1 MRFYDPFSYLW
12 VNEWTVTWEKA
23 RGFSGQRTNAQAMWP
38 NEWLQDERKK
48 AVNER
53 TNKHPP
59 IERANV
65 SHADGNGPIAW
76 QTIRKQMLANLA
88 TPKMEYSSDRG
99 CREQRKMLC
108 RSLLGLRHSQF
119 FARPLM
125 SFRRKIMTAR
135 NISAIYSRLSIK
147 LWWPT
152 QNENFCLVWVFRV
165 VVWAE

>member
-1 MRFYDPFSYLW
+1 MR
-12 VNEWTVTWEKA
+12 KA

-38 NEWLQDERKK
+38 NEWLKNERKK

-65 SHADGNGPIAW
+65 SHTGGNGPIAW

-88 TPKMEYSSDRG
+88 TPKMEYSSDKR
-99 CREQRKMLC
+99 CPEQRRMLR

-119 FARPLM
+119 FARPLI
-125 SFRRKIMTAR
+125 SFRRKIMTTR
-135 NISAIYSRLSIK
+135 NISAIYSNYDGLHKTKIFVWFGCLEWSYEQNKFIPAEDEP
-147 LWWPT
+147 LW
-152 QNENFCLVWVFRV
+152 RV
-165 VVWAE
+165 